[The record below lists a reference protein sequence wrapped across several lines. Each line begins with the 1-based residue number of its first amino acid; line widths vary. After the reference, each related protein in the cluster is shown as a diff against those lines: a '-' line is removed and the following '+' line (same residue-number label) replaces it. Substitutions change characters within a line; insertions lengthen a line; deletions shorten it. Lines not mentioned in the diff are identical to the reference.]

1 MSQKGDV
8 KERVLKKVAQPGLSR
23 PSSVRDGL
31 IHPAFALPKRLP
43 TTSWSRRFYLSG
55 RANKFAPLPNKNA
68 PRYRE
73 RRLLPNLD
81 SNQDTQIQNLP
92 YYLYTIGQCP
102 MPWANGRAK
111 LGNFRLILPKYGKA
125 IFSGPGPPRP
135 PGSSGRPPAR
145 NRARHSRR
153 ASRPRSR
160 ASHPRRGG

>member
-73 RRLLPNLD
+73 RRLLPNLSTNNNYKSVSCGRMETQKETRIGIKSD
-81 SNQDTQIQNLP
+81 VFNQSIQGVI
-92 YYLYTIGQCP
+92 Y
-102 MPWANGRAK
+102 
-111 LGNFRLILPKYGKA
+111 
-125 IFSGPGPPRP
+125 
-135 PGSSGRPPAR
+135 
-145 NRARHSRR
+145 
-153 ASRPRSR
+153 
-160 ASHPRRGG
+160 